1 MNEDEVRYTIGDLAR
16 RTGLPVK
23 TIRFYADAGIVPETG
38 RTPAGYRVYD
48 VGAVARLD
56 LVRTLRDLGVDLP
69 TVRRVLA
76 REATLAEVAAAHAEA
91 LDVQIRTLRLRRAVL
106 GAVAAR
112 GATHKEMDLMRPP
125 VTHQPP
131 FNEAQ
136 SAALFMRIARMSDA
150 ERKRLIEDFVDST
163 FGGVDANPEL
173 VELVR
178 AATPDLPDDATAEQV
193 EAWIELAELT
203 QDPDFR
209 ASVRRMAEYQ
219 AAERAEGDTT
229 GLHHELTAVVRERI
243 GQAIADGIDPE
254 SPAANRIIA
263 ELAAQYAAT
272 FGKPDDAALREWLWR
287 RLEVAA
293 DPRVERYWRL
303 LAAINRWPEPEGLG
317 PVFDWFQR
325 ALRVRMGR

>member
-1 MNEDEVRYTIGDLAR
+1 MDDGDTSYSHFTIGDLAR
-16 RTGLPVK
+16 RTGLPVR
-23 TIRFYADAGIVPETG
+23 TIRFYADEGVVPETG

-48 VGAVARLD
+48 VDAVARLD

-76 REATLAEVAAAHAEA
+76 REAALAEVAAAHAEA

-112 GATHKEMDLMRPP
+112 GASHQEMDLM
-125 VTHQPP
+125 H
-131 FNEAQ
+131 
-136 SAALFMRIARMSDA
+136 RIARMSDA
-150 ERKRLIEDFVDST
+150 ERRRMIEDFADSV

-173 VELVR
+173 VEMVR
-178 AATPDLPDDATAEQV
+178 AATPELPDDATAEQV

-219 AAERAEGDTT
+219 AAERAAGDTT

-243 GQAIADGIDPE
+243 GRAVADGVDPE
-254 SPAANRIIA
+254 SAAADPVIA
-263 ELAAQYAAT
+263 ELAARYAGT

-303 LAAINRWPEPEGLG
+303 LAAINRWPEPESLG
-317 PVFDWFQR
+317 PVFDWFLR
-325 ALRVRMGR
+325 ALRVRIGR

>member
-1 MNEDEVRYTIGDLAR
+1 MDDGEPSYSHFTIGDLAR
-16 RTGLPVK
+16 RTGLPVR
-23 TIRFYADAGIVPETG
+23 TIRFYADAGVVPETG

-48 VGAVARLD
+48 VDAVARLD

-76 REATLAEVAAAHAEA
+76 REATLSEVAAAHAEA

-112 GATHKEMDLMRPP
+112 GASHQEMDLM
-125 VTHQPP
+125 H
-131 FNEAQ
+131 
-136 SAALFMRIARMSDA
+136 RIARMSEA
-150 ERKRLIEDFVDST
+150 ERRRMIEDFVDSV

-173 VELVR
+173 VEMVR
-178 AATPDLPDDATAEQV
+178 AATPELPEDATAEQV

-219 AAERAEGDTT
+219 AAERAAGDTT

-243 GQAIADGIDPE
+243 GRAVADGVDPE
-254 SPAANRIIA
+254 SAAADPVIA
-263 ELAAQYAAT
+263 ELAARYADT

-287 RLEVAA
+287 RLEVAV

-303 LAAINRWPEPEGLG
+303 LAAINRWPEPESLG
-317 PVFDWFQR
+317 PVFDWFLR
-325 ALRVRMGR
+325 ALRVRIGR

>member
-1 MNEDEVRYTIGDLAR
+1 MNEDDVHYTIGDLAR

-23 TIRFYADAGIVPETG
+23 TIRFYADAGIVRETG
-38 RTPAGYRVYD
+38 RTPAGYRVWD

-56 LVRTLRDLGVDLP
+56 LVRTLRELGVDLP

-112 GATHKEMDLMRPP
+112 GATHQEMDLM
-125 VTHQPP
+125 HK
-131 FNEAQ
+131 
-136 SAALFMRIARMSDA
+136 MARMSEG

-219 AAERAEGDTT
+219 AAERAAGDTT
-229 GLHHELTAVVRERI
+229 GLHHELTELVRERV

-254 SPAANRIIA
+254 SPAADSVIA
-263 ELAAQYAAT
+263 ELAARYAAV
-272 FGKPDDAALREWLWR
+272 FGKPDDAALREWLWH

-303 LAAINRWPEPEGLG
+303 LAAINRWPDPEGLG
-317 PVFDWFQR
+317 PVFEWFQR
-325 ALRVRMGR
+325 ALRVRMGSVG

>member
-1 MNEDEVRYTIGDLAR
+1 MSPDDTLYTIGDLAR

-23 TIRFYADAGIVPETG
+23 TIRFYADEGIVPETG

-56 LVRTLRDLGVDLP
+56 LVRTLRDLVADRPSGL
-69 TVRRVLA
+69 RVLV
-76 REATLAEVAAAHAEA
+76 RESPLAGVPSPHAEA

-112 GATHKEMDLMRPP
+112 GATHQEMDLM
-125 VTHQPP
+125 HK
-131 FNEAQ
+131 
-136 SAALFMRIARMSDA
+136 LARMSDA
-150 ERKRLIEDFVDST
+150 ERRRLIEDFVEDA

-178 AATPDLPDDATAEQV
+178 AATPELPDDATPEQV

-219 AAERAEGDTT
+219 AAERAAGDTT

-243 GQAIADGIDPE
+243 GRAVAAGVEPE
-254 SPAANRIIA
+254 SPAADPVIA
-263 ELAAQYAAT
+263 GLAARYAAT
-272 FGKPDDAALREWLWR
+272 FGKPDDAALREWLRR

-303 LAAINRWPEPEGLG
+303 LAAVNRWPEPEELG
-317 PVFDWFQR
+317 TVFDWFLR
-325 ALRVRMGR
+325 ALRARVGDAGR

>member
-1 MNEDEVRYTIGDLAR
+1 MSEALYTIGDLAR

-23 TIRFYADAGIVPETG
+23 TIRFYADEGIVPETG

-48 VGAVARLD
+48 IGAIARLD
-56 LVRTLRDLGVDLP
+56 LVRTLRELGVDLP

-91 LDVQIRTLRLRRAVL
+91 LDVQLRTLRLRRAVL

-112 GATHKEMDLMRPP
+112 GATHQEMDLM
-125 VTHQPP
+125 H
-131 FNEAQ
+131 
-136 SAALFMRIARMSDA
+136 RIARMSDL
-150 ERKRLIEDFVDST
+150 ERERVIEDFIEDT
-163 FGGVDANPEL
+163 FGGIDANPEL

-178 AATPDLPDDATAEQV
+178 GATPDLPDDATPEQV

-209 ASVRRMAEYQ
+209 TSVRTMAQYQ

-229 GLHHELTAVVRERI
+229 GLHHELTILVRERI
-243 GQAIADGIDPE
+243 GQAIAAGIDPR
-254 SPAANRIIA
+254 SPAADPVIA
-263 ELAAQYAAT
+263 ELGAHYATT
-272 FGKPDDAALREWLWR
+272 FGKPDDPALRAWLWR

-303 LAAINRWPEPEGLG
+303 LAAVNRWPEPETLG
-317 PVFDWFQR
+317 PVFEWFQR
-325 ALRVRMGR
+325 ALRVRMGHLEPDGAGGE

>member
-1 MNEDEVRYTIGDLAR
+1 MTEDDLRYSIGDLAR

-23 TIRFYADAGIVPETG
+23 TIRFYADEGVVPETG

-56 LVRTLRDLGVDLP
+56 LVRTLRELGVDLP
-69 TVRRVLA
+69 AIRRVLA
-76 REATLAEVAAAHAEA
+76 REATLTEVAAAHAEA

-112 GATHKEMDLMRPP
+112 GATHQEMDLM
-125 VTHQPP
+125 H
-131 FNEAQ
+131 
-136 SAALFMRIARMSDA
+136 RIARMSDI
-150 ERKRLIEDFVDST
+150 ERKRMIEDFVDST

-178 AATPDLPDDATAEQV
+178 AATPDLPEDADAEQV

-203 QDPDFR
+203 HDPDFR

-219 AAERAEGDTT
+219 AAERAQGDTS
-229 GLHHELTAVVRERI
+229 GLHHELTVLVRERI
-243 GQAIADGIDPE
+243 GRAVAEGVEPE
-254 SPAANRIIA
+254 SRAADPIIA
-263 ELAAQYAAT
+263 ELGAQYAAT
-272 FGKPDDAALREWLWR
+272 FGKSDDAALREWLWR

-303 LAAINRWPEPEGLG
+303 LAAINRWPEPESLG
-317 PVFDWFQR
+317 PVFDWFLR
-325 ALRVRMGR
+325 ALRVRMNRSGETGEAER

>member
-1 MNEDEVRYTIGDLAR
+1 MSADDTLYTIGDLAR

-23 TIRFYADAGIVPETG
+23 TIRFYADVGIVPETG
-38 RTPAGYRVYD
+38 RTPAGHRVYD

-112 GATHKEMDLMRPP
+112 GASHQEMDLM
-125 VTHQPP
+125 HK
-131 FNEAQ
+131 
-136 SAALFMRIARMSDA
+136 IARMSDT
-150 ERKRLIEDFVDST
+150 ERKRMIEDFIDSA
-163 FGGVDANPEL
+163 FGGIDANPEL
-173 VELVR
+173 VQLVR
-178 AATPDLPDDATAEQV
+178 AATPDLPDDATPEQV
-193 EAWIELAELT
+193 EAWIELAGLT

-229 GLHHELTAVVRERI
+229 GLHHELTALVRERI
-243 GQAIADGIDPE
+243 GQAVADGIEPE
-254 SPAANRIIA
+254 SPAADRIIA

-272 FGKPDDAALREWLWR
+272 FGKPDDPALREWLWQ

-303 LAAINRWPEPEGLG
+303 LAAINRWPEPEALG
-317 PVFDWFQR
+317 PVFDWFLR
-325 ALRVRMGR
+325 ALRVRTGRSGE

>member
-1 MNEDEVRYTIGDLAR
+1 MNPDDSLDPRYTIGDLAR

-23 TIRFYADAGIVPETG
+23 TIRFYADEGIVPETG

-56 LVRTLRDLGVDLP
+56 LVRTLRDLGVGLP
-69 TVRRVLA
+69 AVRRVLA
-76 REATLAEVAAAHAEA
+76 REASLAEVAAAHAEA

-112 GATHKEMDLMRPP
+112 GATHQEMNLM
-125 VTHQPP
+125 H
-131 FNEAQ
+131 N
-136 SAALFMRIARMSDA
+136 MARMSDL
-150 ERKRLIEDFVDST
+150 ERKRMIEDFVESA
-163 FGGVDANPEL
+163 FGGVDANPDL

-178 AATPDLPDDATAEQV
+178 MATPDLPDDATPEQV

-209 ASVRRMAEYQ
+209 AAVRRMAEYQ
-219 AAERAEGDTT
+219 AAERADGDTT
-229 GLHHELTAVVRERI
+229 GLHEELTAAVRERV
-243 GQAIADGIDPE
+243 GRAVAEGVDPA
-254 SPAANRIIA
+254 SPAADPVIA

-272 FGKPDDAALREWLWR
+272 FGKADDPALREWLWR

-325 ALRVRMGR
+325 ALRARMGR

>member
-1 MNEDEVRYTIGDLAR
+1 MNEDDVHYTIGDLAR

-38 RTPAGYRVYD
+38 RTPAGYRVWD

-56 LVRTLRDLGVDLP
+56 LVRTLRELGVDLP

-91 LDVQIRTLRLRRAVL
+91 LDVQIRMLRLRRAVL

-112 GATHKEMDLMRPP
+112 GATHQEMDLM
-125 VTHQPP
+125 HK
-131 FNEAQ
+131 
-136 SAALFMRIARMSDA
+136 MARMSEG

-219 AAERAEGDTT
+219 AAERAAGDTT
-229 GLHHELTAVVRERI
+229 GLHHELTELVRERV

-254 SPAANRIIA
+254 SPAADRVIA
-263 ELAAQYAAT
+263 ELAARYAAV
-272 FGKPDDAALREWLWR
+272 FGKPDDAALREWLWH

-303 LAAINRWPEPEGLG
+303 LAAINRWPDPEGLG
-317 PVFDWFQR
+317 PVFEWFQR
-325 ALRVRMGR
+325 ALRVRMGPVG

>member
-1 MNEDEVRYTIGDLAR
+1 MTDGILYTIGDLAR
-16 RTGLPVK
+16 RTGLSVK
-23 TIRFYADAGIVPETG
+23 TIRFYADEGVVPETG

-48 VGAVARLD
+48 IAAVARLD

-69 TVRRVLA
+69 TIRRVLA
-76 REATLAEVAAAHAEA
+76 REATLSEVAAAHAEA

-112 GATHKEMDLMRPP
+112 GATHQEMDLMHK
-125 VTHQPP
+125 V
-131 FNEAQ
+131 AK
-136 SAALFMRIARMSDA
+136 MSDT
-150 ERKRLIEDFVDST
+150 ERKLMIEDFIDST

-173 VELVR
+173 VEMLR

-209 ASVRRMAEYQ
+209 ASIRRMAEYQ

-229 GLHHELTAVVRERI
+229 GLHHELTVVVRERI
-243 GQAIADGIDPE
+243 GQAVADGVDPE
-254 SPAANRIIA
+254 SPAADPILA
-263 ELAAQYAAT
+263 ELAARYATT
-272 FGKPDDAALREWLWR
+272 FDKPDDPALREWLWR

-303 LAAINRWPEPEGLG
+303 LATINRWPEPESLG
-317 PVFDWFQR
+317 PVFDWFLR
-325 ALRVRMGR
+325 ALRARMGR

>member
-1 MNEDEVRYTIGDLAR
+1 MSPDDTLYTIGDLAR

-23 TIRFYADAGIVPETG
+23 TIRFYADAGVVPETG

-112 GATHKEMDLMRPP
+112 GASHQEMDLM
-125 VTHQPP
+125 HK
-131 FNEAQ
+131 
-136 SAALFMRIARMSDA
+136 IARMSDT
-150 ERKRLIEDFVDST
+150 ERKRMIEEFVDST

-178 AATPDLPDDATAEQV
+178 AATPDLPDDATPEQV

-229 GLHHELTAVVRERI
+229 GLHHELTVLVRERI
-243 GQAIADGIDPE
+243 GRAVADGIEPE
-254 SPAANRIIA
+254 SPAADPVIA
-263 ELAAQYAAT
+263 GLAAQYAAT
-272 FGKPDDAALREWLWR
+272 FGKPDDPALREWLWR

-303 LAAINRWPEPEGLG
+303 LAAVNRWPEPEALG
-317 PVFDWFQR
+317 PVFDWFLR
-325 ALRVRMGR
+325 ALRVRMGRSGE

>member
-1 MNEDEVRYTIGDLAR
+1 MTADETLHTIGDLAR

-23 TIRFYADAGIVPETG
+23 TIRFYADEGIVPETG

-48 VGAVARLD
+48 AGAVARLD
-56 LVRTLRDLGVDLP
+56 LVRTLRDLGVGLP
-69 TVRRVLA
+69 DVRRVLA
-76 REATLAEVAAAHAEA
+76 REAALAEVAAAHAEA

-112 GATHKEMDLMRPP
+112 GATHQEMD
-125 VTHQPP
+125 
-131 FNEAQ
+131 
-136 SAALFMRIARMSDA
+136 FMNRIVRMSEA
-150 ERKRLIEDFVDST
+150 ERRHLIEDFVDSA

-178 AATPDLPDDATAEQV
+178 RATPDLPDDAGPEQV

-203 QDPDFR
+203 RDPDFR

-219 AAERAEGDTT
+219 AAERAAGDTT
-229 GLHHELTAVVRERI
+229 GLHEELSTLVRERI
-243 GQAIADGIDPE
+243 GRAVADGVDPA
-254 SPAANRIIA
+254 SPAADPVIA
-263 ELAAQYAAT
+263 ELGAQYAAT

-303 LAAINRWPEPEGLG
+303 LAAVNRWPEPEGLG
-317 PVFDWFQR
+317 PVFEWFQQ

>member
-1 MNEDEVRYTIGDLAR
+1 MTEDDLRYTIGDLAR

-23 TIRFYADAGIVPETG
+23 TIRFYADEGVVPETG

-56 LVRTLRDLGVDLP
+56 LVRTLRELGVDLP
-69 TVRRVLA
+69 AIRRVLA
-76 REATLAEVAAAHAEA
+76 REATLTEVASAHAEA

-112 GATHKEMDLMRPP
+112 GATHQEMDLM
-125 VTHQPP
+125 HK
-131 FNEAQ
+131 
-136 SAALFMRIARMSDA
+136 IARMSDV
-150 ERKRLIEDFVDST
+150 ERKRMIEDFVEST

-178 AATPDLPDDATAEQV
+178 AATPDLPEDAGAEQV

-219 AAERAEGDTT
+219 AAERAEGDTS
-229 GLHHELTAVVRERI
+229 GLHHELTVLVRERI
-243 GQAIADGIDPE
+243 GRAVAEGVEPE
-254 SPAANRIIA
+254 SHAADPIIA
-263 ELAAQYAAT
+263 ELGAQYAAT

-303 LAAINRWPEPEGLG
+303 LAAINRWPEPESLG
-317 PVFDWFQR
+317 PVFDWFLR
-325 ALRVRMGR
+325 ALRVRMNRSGETDETEH

>member
-1 MNEDEVRYTIGDLAR
+1 MTDDALHTIGDLAR

-23 TIRFYADAGIVPETG
+23 TIRFYADAGVVPETG

-48 VGAVARLD
+48 LEAVARLD

-69 TVRRVLA
+69 AIRRVLA
-76 REATLAEVAAAHAEA
+76 REATLTEVAAAHAEA

-112 GATHKEMDLMRPP
+112 GATHQEMDLM
-125 VTHQPP
+125 HK
-131 FNEAQ
+131 
-136 SAALFMRIARMSDA
+136 MARLSDT
-150 ERKRLIEDFVDST
+150 ERKRMIEEFVDST

-173 VELVR
+173 VELLR
-178 AATPDLPDDATAEQV
+178 AATPDLPDDATPEQV

-209 ASVRRMAEYQ
+209 AGVRRMAEYQ
-219 AAERAEGDTT
+219 AAERAAGDTT
-229 GLHHELTAVVRERI
+229 GLHHELSSMVRDRI
-243 GQAIADGIDPE
+243 TQAITDGVAPE
-254 SPAANRIIA
+254 SPAAAPIIA
-263 ELAAQYAAT
+263 GLAEQYATT
-272 FGKPDDAALREWLWR
+272 FGKPDDDALRTWLWQ

-303 LAAINRWPEPEGLG
+303 LAAINRWPEPEALG
-317 PVFDWFQR
+317 PVFDWFLR
-325 ALRVRMGR
+325 ALRPRIAQR

>member
-1 MNEDEVRYTIGDLAR
+1 MTADDAPYTIGDLAR

-23 TIRFYADAGIVPETG
+23 TIRFYADEGIVPETG
-38 RTPAGYRVYD
+38 RSPAGYRLYD

-56 LVRTLRDLGVDLP
+56 LVRTLRDLGVGLP

-112 GATHKEMDLMRPP
+112 GATHQEMD
-125 VTHQPP
+125 
-131 FNEAQ
+131 
-136 SAALFMRIARMSDA
+136 FMNRIARMSDA
-150 ERKRLIEDFVDST
+150 ERRRLIEDFVDSA

-178 AATPDLPDDATAEQV
+178 TATPDLPDDATPEQV

-209 ASVRRMAEYQ
+209 AGVRRMAEYQ
-219 AAERAEGDTT
+219 AAERAAGDTT
-229 GLHHELTAVVRERI
+229 GLHEELSTLVRERI
-243 GQAIADGIDPE
+243 GRAVAEGVDPA
-254 SPAANRIIA
+254 SPAADPVIA
-263 ELAAQYAAT
+263 ELGAQYAAT

>member
-1 MNEDEVRYTIGDLAR
+1 MTDDARYTIGDLAR

-23 TIRFYADAGIVPETG
+23 TIRFYADEGIVPETG

-48 VGAVARLD
+48 LAAVARLD

-112 GATHKEMDLMRPP
+112 GATHQEMD
-125 VTHQPP
+125 
-131 FNEAQ
+131 
-136 SAALFMRIARMSDA
+136 FMHKMARLSDT
-150 ERKRLIEDFVDST
+150 ERKRMIDDFADTV
-163 FGGVDANPEL
+163 FGGLDANPEL

-178 AATPDLPDDATAEQV
+178 AATPDLPDDATPDQV

-203 QDPDFR
+203 QDPAFR
-209 ASVRRMAEYQ
+209 TSVRRMAEYQ
-219 AAERAEGDTT
+219 AAERAAGDTT
-229 GLHHELTAVVRERI
+229 GLHHELTDQVRTLI
-243 GQAIADGIDPE
+243 TQAIADGVDPE
-254 SPAANRIIA
+254 SPAAAPIIA
-263 ELAAQYAAT
+263 HLAARYATT
-272 FGKPDDAALREWLWR
+272 FSKPDDEALRAWLWH
-287 RLEVAA
+287 RLEVAC

-303 LAAINRWPEPEGLG
+303 LAAINRWPEPETLG
-317 PVFDWFQR
+317 PVFDWFLR
-325 ALRVRMGR
+325 ALRPRMGQAQAQG

>member
-1 MNEDEVRYTIGDLAR
+1 MTEDDLRYSIGDLAR

-23 TIRFYADAGIVPETG
+23 TIRFYADEGVVPETG

-48 VGAVARLD
+48 VEAVARLD
-56 LVRTLRDLGVDLP
+56 LVRTLRELGVDLP
-69 TVRRVLA
+69 AIRRVLA
-76 REATLAEVAAAHAEA
+76 REATLTEVASTHAEA

-112 GATHKEMDLMRPP
+112 GATHQEMELM
-125 VTHQPP
+125 H
-131 FNEAQ
+131 
-136 SAALFMRIARMSDA
+136 RIARMSDA
-150 ERKRLIEDFVDST
+150 ERKRMIEDFVDST

-178 AATPDLPDDATAEQV
+178 AATPDLPEDAGAEQV

-219 AAERAEGDTT
+219 AAERAEGDIS
-229 GLHHELTAVVRERI
+229 GLHHELTVLVRERI
-243 GQAIADGIDPE
+243 GRAVAEGVEPE
-254 SPAANRIIA
+254 SQAADPIIA
-263 ELAAQYAAT
+263 ELGAQYAAT

-303 LAAINRWPEPEGLG
+303 LAAINRWPEPESLG
-317 PVFDWFQR
+317 PVFDWFLR
-325 ALRVRMGR
+325 ALRVRMKRSGETDETER

>member
-1 MNEDEVRYTIGDLAR
+1 
-16 RTGLPVK
+16 
-23 TIRFYADAGIVPETG
+23 
-38 RTPAGYRVYD
+38 
-48 VGAVARLD
+48 
-56 LVRTLRDLGVDLP
+56 
-69 TVRRVLA
+69 VLA

-112 GATHKEMDLMRPP
+112 GATHQEMDLM
-125 VTHQPP
+125 HK
-131 FNEAQ
+131 
-136 SAALFMRIARMSDA
+136 MARMSEG

-219 AAERAEGDTT
+219 AAERAAGDTT
-229 GLHHELTAVVRERI
+229 GLHHELTELVRERV

-254 SPAANRIIA
+254 SPAADSVIA
-263 ELAAQYAAT
+263 ELAARYAAV
-272 FGKPDDAALREWLWR
+272 FGKPDDAALREWLWH

-303 LAAINRWPEPEGLG
+303 LAAINRWPDPEGLG
-317 PVFDWFQR
+317 PVFEWFQR
-325 ALRVRMGR
+325 ALRVRMGSVG

>member
-1 MNEDEVRYTIGDLAR
+1 VNGDDALYTIGDLAR
-16 RTGLPVK
+16 RTGLPVR
-23 TIRFYADAGIVPETG
+23 TIRFYADEGIVPETG

-48 VGAVARLD
+48 IGAVARLD

-76 REATLAEVAAAHAEA
+76 REATLPEVAAAHAEA

-112 GATHKEMDLMRPP
+112 GATHQEMDLMRPP

-131 FNEAQ
+131 FEEAR
-136 SAALFMRIARMSDA
+136 SAALMMKIARMSDA
-150 ERKRLIEDFVDST
+150 ERKRLIEDFVESA
-163 FGGVDANPEL
+163 FGGVDADPEL
-173 VELVR
+173 VDLVR
-178 AATPDLPDDATAEQV
+178 AATPDLPDDATADQV

-209 ASVRRMAEYQ
+209 TSVRRMAEYQ

-229 GLHHELTAVVRERI
+229 GLHHELTALVRERI
-243 GQAIADGIDPE
+243 GQAVAAGIDPG
-254 SPAANRIIA
+254 SPAADPIIA
-263 ELAAQYAAT
+263 DLAAQYATT
-272 FGKPDDAALREWLWR
+272 FDKPDDPALREWLWR

-303 LAAINRWPEPEGLG
+303 LATINRWPEPESLG
-317 PVFDWFQR
+317 PVFDWFLR
-325 ALRVRMGR
+325 ALRSRLGR

>member
-1 MNEDEVRYTIGDLAR
+1 MSADDTLYTIGDLAR

-23 TIRFYADAGIVPETG
+23 TIRFYADAGVVPETG

-56 LVRTLRDLGVDLP
+56 LVRTLRELGVDLP

-112 GATHKEMDLMRPP
+112 GASHQEMDLM
-125 VTHQPP
+125 H
-131 FNEAQ
+131 
-136 SAALFMRIARMSDA
+136 RIARMSDA
-150 ERKRLIEDFVDST
+150 DRKRMIEDFVDSC

-178 AATPDLPDDATAEQV
+178 AATPDLPDDATPEQV

-219 AAERAEGDTT
+219 AAERAAGDTT
-229 GLHHELTAVVRERI
+229 GLHEGLTALVRERI
-243 GQAIADGIDPE
+243 GRAVADGIGPE
-254 SPAANRIIA
+254 SPAADPVIA

-272 FGKPDDAALREWLWR
+272 FGKPDDPALREWLWR

-303 LAAINRWPEPEGLG
+303 LAAVNRWPEPEALG
-317 PVFDWFQR
+317 PVFDWFLR
-325 ALRVRMGR
+325 ALRARMGRFGE

>member
-1 MNEDEVRYTIGDLAR
+1 MSADDTLYTIGDLAR

-23 TIRFYADAGIVPETG
+23 TIRFYADEGVVPETG

-112 GATHKEMDLMRPP
+112 GASHQEMDLM
-125 VTHQPP
+125 HK
-131 FNEAQ
+131 
-136 SAALFMRIARMSDA
+136 IARMSDA
-150 ERKRLIEDFVDST
+150 ERKRMIEDFVDSS

-178 AATPDLPDDATAEQV
+178 AATPDLPDDATPEQV
-193 EAWIELAELT
+193 EAWIELAGLT

-229 GLHHELTAVVRERI
+229 GLHHELTALVRERI
-243 GQAIADGIDPE
+243 GRAVADGIEPE
-254 SPAANRIIA
+254 SPAADRIIA

-272 FGKPDDAALREWLWR
+272 FGRPDDPALREWLWR

-303 LAAINRWPEPEGLG
+303 LAAVNRWPEPEALG
-317 PVFDWFQR
+317 PVFDWFLR
-325 ALRVRMGR
+325 ALRVRMGRSVE

>member
-1 MNEDEVRYTIGDLAR
+1 MTADDALYTIGDLAR

-23 TIRFYADAGIVPETG
+23 TIRFYADEGIVPETG
-38 RTPAGYRVYD
+38 RSPAGYRLYD

-56 LVRTLRDLGVDLP
+56 LVRTLRDLGVGLP

-76 REATLAEVAAAHAEA
+76 REATLAEVAAPHAEA

-112 GATHKEMDLMRPP
+112 GATHQEMD
-125 VTHQPP
+125 
-131 FNEAQ
+131 
-136 SAALFMRIARMSDA
+136 FMNRIARMSDA
-150 ERKRLIEDFVDST
+150 ERRRLIEDFVDSA

-178 AATPDLPDDATAEQV
+178 MATPDLPDDATPEQV

-209 ASVRRMAEYQ
+209 AGVRRMAEYQ
-219 AAERAEGDTT
+219 AAERAAGDTT
-229 GLHHELTAVVRERI
+229 GLHEELSTLVRERI
-243 GQAIADGIDPE
+243 GRAVAEGVDPA
-254 SPAANRIIA
+254 SPAADPIIA
-263 ELAAQYAAT
+263 ELGAQYAAT